1 MTKKFRK
8 YGKILRK
15 DRKKLIKSLKEFI
28 KKCTVR
34 VKCDPEIDDPTTDQ
48 FFQIYK
54 NWCKENFKPY
64 MSYLD
69 FKDEMIKKTGEFWV
83 TNSFGDRIYFKYIIP
98 TDEVKNRYGIKMGVF
113 GENTEASL
121 VSQKKKKKSNN

>member
-34 VKCDPEIDDPTTDQ
+34 VKRDPEIDDPTTSQ

-54 NWCKENFKPY
+54 NWCMENFKPY

-83 TNSFGDRIYFKYIIP
+83 TNSFGDRIYFRYIIP

-121 VSQKKKKKSNN
+121 VSRKKKKKSNN